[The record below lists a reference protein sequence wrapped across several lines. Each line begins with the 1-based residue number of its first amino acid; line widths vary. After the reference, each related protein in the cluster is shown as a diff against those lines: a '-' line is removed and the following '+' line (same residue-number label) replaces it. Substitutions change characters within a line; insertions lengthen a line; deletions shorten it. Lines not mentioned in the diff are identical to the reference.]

1 MDKAEVILKECIDD
15 LLEEEIKAIPKDTE
29 LKKQHKFSRRFYKN
43 MNELI
48 KENKRKHVFRIYK
61 TLGAC
66 AAVLVLGLIVTN
78 GLSPYWSRK
87 NPDRNE
93 VEMEET
99 AEMTAEDAVEETEAT
114 SGSEDL
120 AIEYGDSSG
129 VKSSYSDEIN
139 VEGIEEEPIGLKVT
153 AVCQQ
158 EGDWILYQQ
167 IQNNTQE
174 PIQFMEGSYMLEVWQ
189 EDGWYVID
197 TKEGSERY
205 ELEPGNRYAGD
216 IMLEGELVAGNR
228 YRLLC
233 MFDGEIRGCVF
244 STEK

>member
-1 MDKAEVILKECIDD
+1 MNKAEVILKECIDD

-43 MNELI
+43 MNEMI

-66 AAVLVLGLIVTN
+66 AAVLVLGLIAVN
-78 GLSPYWSRK
+78 GLSPYWSQK
-87 NPDRNE
+87 NLDRNE
-93 VEMEET
+93 TAMEET
-99 AEMTAEDAVEETEAT
+99 TEMTAEDAVEETEAT

-120 AIEYGDSSG
+120 AMEYGDSSG
-129 VKSSYSDEIN
+129 VKSSYGDEIN
-139 VEGIEEEPIGLKVT
+139 VEGIEEETIGLEVT

-158 EGDWILYQQ
+158 EDGWILYQQ
-167 IQNNTQE
+167 IQNNTQK

-189 EDGWYVID
+189 EDGWYIID
-197 TKEGSERY
+197 TKEGSEIY
-205 ELEPGNRYAGD
+205 ELEPGSRYAGD
-216 IMLEGELVAGNR
+216 IMLESELVAGNR

-244 STEK
+244 STEE